1 MRSFS
6 ALLLCL
12 GALVAPGSFAAECAT
27 VPDASRIVVAGG
39 SLTEILYDLGE
50 QDRIVGVDTTSNYP
64 EDAAR
69 FPSIGYVRALSAEGV
84 LSLGPTLILGED
96 DTGPPNV
103 VDQLENV
110 GVSFVKVPEDHS
122 PEGIVDK
129 VRCVGTVIGEGAAAE
144 ALIEDRLAPAAARSR
159 VRMQA
164 GGPRPRGMVVLGIRD
179 GSPLVA
185 GTETSGDGL
194 LRMAGGEN
202 AFGDVRGW
210 KPISPEAM
218 AVAAPEF
225 IVIPDRGV
233 EGAGGIDALLA
244 HPTLALTPAARERRV
259 VTMDGMTMLGFGPR
273 TLEAAD
279 RLAEA
284 IDG

>member
-1 MRSFS
+1 
-6 ALLLCL
+6 
-12 GALVAPGSFAAECAT
+12 VA
-27 VPDASRIVVAGG
+27 DASRIVVAGG

-64 EDAAR
+64 ADAAR

-103 VDQLENV
+103 VDQLESV
-110 GVSFVKVPEDHS
+110 GVSFVTVPEDHS

-129 VRCVGTVIGEGAAAE
+129 VRCVGTVIGAGATAE
-144 ALIEDRLAPAAARSR
+144 ALIADRLAPAAERSR

-164 GGPRPRGMVVLGIRD
+164 EGPRPRGMVVLGIRD

-202 AFGDVRGW
+202 VFGDVRGW

-218 AVAAPEF
+218 ALAAPEF
-225 IVIPDRGV
+225 IVIPERGV
-233 EGAGGIDALLA
+233 EGAGGIDVLLA

-259 VTMDGMTMLGFGPR
+259 FTMDGMTMLGFGPR
-273 TLEAAD
+273 TLEAAE
-279 RLAEA
+279 RLADA